1 MANVRILEAQLQEI
15 RKEKHTNFLNL
26 KKYEEQADENDL
38 SQRNKSNECI
48 NSDQI
53 NSKVTDKKWSKG
65 TAAIVGHSIMSG
77 IREELLKRDK
87 HDVKSFFR
95 CGTNEDMEDNIN

>member
-26 KKYEEQADENDL
+26 KKYEEQADQNDL

-48 NSDQI
+48 NSAKI
-53 NSKVTDKKWSKG
+53 NSKVTDKKWPKG
-65 TAAIVGHSIMSG
+65 TAAIVGDSIMSG
-77 IREELLKRDK
+77 IREELVKTDK
-87 HDVKSFFR
+87 HDVKRFFR